1 MPTTPCALLQNTNGT
16 QWTGLV
22 GALLNNQADVAVA
35 ALSITPEREEVI
47 EFSVPFLETGIT
59 IVVAIREGA
68 ISPTAFLG
76 KNVAPS
82 PVPLLM
88 IIITVLIKR
97 KILSVETIL
106 SKQASKCTH
115 TRARAR
121 THARIHVR
129 THTRT
134 HTNTHTRTHTHTYR
148 DIHVLQE

>member
-1 MPTTPCALLQNTNGT
+1 MRKELLPTTPCALLQNTNGT
-16 QWTGLV
+16 EWSGLV

-82 PVPLLM
+82 AAPLIM
-88 IIITVLIKR
+88 MMIITVLIK
-97 KILSVETIL
+97 
-106 SKQASKCTH
+106 
-115 TRARAR
+115 
-121 THARIHVR
+121 
-129 THTRT
+129 
-134 HTNTHTRTHTHTYR
+134 HTHTDKAKMFVRRGYC
-148 DIHVLQE
+148 